1 MRHMANDSVL
11 ETLRLISKTLN
22 KGMKLEE
29 MLQYVLESVLEVT
42 KLECGWIFLVDQA
55 GDHTLAASY
64 GLPDGL
70 SFNHNKP
77 LCEGGCWCKDKY
89 QKGRL
94 QKAVNI
100 MECQRLERVKK
111 ENWGETREIS
121 HHATVPI
128 FAGTESFGL
137 MNVASP
143 NKINFT
149 EEELDLLEMV
159 AYQIGAT
166 VKRVELL
173 ELEQKRAKRLEKLG
187 QFISC
192 LQEHEF
198 DLAMTAT
205 KISEFFSWKE
215 FTLHVKD
222 EFIAIGDCKG
232 KEKWNTETTFG
243 ETNVQVA
250 SYDVYSDEEDR
261 ELAEQIV
268 HHICIQ
274 TEKERLADQKKEMAR
289 VDERNRLAR
298 DLHDS
303 VNQMLFSISLTAK
316 GAHRQAT
323 EPKTREALAF
333 IQELSHE
340 ALKGLKQLIYQLRL
354 EELEEGMLQA
364 LKHYGQLLEIDV
376 QVSITGLLTLSKSS
390 EECLWRVAQEAL
402 NNVKKHSGVKEAM
415 IFIDATKEEV
425 RLKIIDQGC
434 GARVSE
440 QIHPR
445 STGISGM
452 KARVEA
458 LKGTLDWKSTKNK
471 GTCVNVIIPNN

>member
-1 MRHMANDSVL
+1 MATDSVL

-42 KLECGWIFLVDQA
+42 KLESGWIFLVDQA
-55 GDHTLAASY
+55 GHHSLAASF
-64 GLPDGL
+64 GLPAGL
-70 SFNHNKP
+70 SFDQNKP

-89 QKGRL
+89 YKGSL

-111 ENWGETREIS
+111 EKWGETREIS

-143 NKINFT
+143 NKLHFT
-149 EEELDLLEMV
+149 EAELDLLEMV

-173 ELEQKRAKRLEKLG
+173 EIEQKRARLLEYVG
-187 QFISC
+187 TFISF
-192 LQEHEF
+192 LQKQENNLE
-198 DLAMTAT
+198 MTAT
-205 KISEFFSWKE
+205 KIVDLFAWER
-215 FTLHVKD
+215 FTLSVND
-222 EFIAIGDCKG
+222 SEIAMGDTKG
-232 KEKWNTETTFG
+232 KENWSTETVFG
-243 ETNVQVA
+243 ETHVQVKM
-250 SYDVYSDEEDR
+250 YDENSDEQDQD
-261 ELAEQIV
+261 LAEQLI

-274 TEKERLADQKKEMAR
+274 AEKERLADQKKEMAR

-316 GAHRQAT
+316 GAQRQTSEA
-323 EPKTREALAF
+323 KTSEALAF
-333 IQELSHE
+333 IQDLSQE
-340 ALKGLKQLIYQLRL
+340 ALKGLKQLIYQLRSVD
-354 EELEEGMLQA
+354 LEEGMLHA
-364 LKHYGQLLEIDV
+364 LKHYGHLLEVDV
-376 QVSITGLLTLSKSS
+376 QVKITGLLTLSKSS

-402 NNVKKHSGVKEAM
+402 NNVKKHSGVQEAM
-415 IFIDATKEEV
+415 ISIEATKEHVKMEIKD
-425 RLKIIDQGC
+425 LGC
-434 GARVSE
+434 GATLNE

-452 KARVEA
+452 KARVEGQ
-458 LKGTLDWKSTKNK
+458 KGTFDWKSNRNK
-471 GTCVNVIIPNN
+471 GTSVKVIIPNN